1 MPYNN
6 ILYEVKDST
15 GLLTIN
21 RPKSYNALNSETIDE
36 IRDALAHVKADD
48 QVRAV
53 IVTGSGEKAFV
64 SGADVMEF
72 VDIGLKQGFD
82 FSRKGHQMN
91 RDLEELGKPSI
102 AAVNGLA
109 LGGGCE
115 LALSCTFRILA
126 EEAKLGLPE
135 LGLGVM
141 PGYGGTQR
149 LARTIGKSRALWNM
163 LTGDLISAQE
173 ALQMGLANKV
183 VKREELMEA
192 SFQVAKKIIQRAAP
206 LAVKMA
212 LLAVNYGTEIDL
224 ESGLL
229 FESALAT
236 VLLGTQDKAEGVR
249 AFLEKR
255 KPSFSGK

>member
-6 ILYEVKDST
+6 ILYEVKDDT

-21 RPKSYNALNSETIDE
+21 RPKSYNALNSKTIDE
-36 IRDALAHVKADD
+36 IRDVLTQVKRDD

-64 SGADVMEF
+64 SGADITEF
-72 VDIGLKQGFD
+72 VDVGLKQGFD

-135 LGLGVM
+135 LSLGVM

-149 LARTIGKSRALWNM
+149 LARIIGKSRALWNM

-183 VKREELMEA
+183 VKKEELMEA
-192 SFQVAKKIIQRAAP
+192 SFQAAKKIIQRAP

-212 LLAVNYGTEIDL
+212 MLAVNYGTEIDL

-255 KPSFSGK
+255 KPNFSGS